1 MYLNVYVILGTASM
15 VSSVLWCWWMLVSKV
30 KARWRLVLAILSDL
44 HRGIATFRVEEQKI
58 FEVILPDLL
67 NNRMLLLGCLSAWLM
82 LKEGRRFETRSRV
95 QFLFTS
101 CNKLHQQWIC
111 RYTNSSV
118 SRSSRNLV
126 QFMTVTLMK
135 RECNYFVHFAF

>member
-1 MYLNVYVILGTASM
+1 M
-15 VSSVLWCWWMLVSKV
+15 VLVDV
-30 KARWRLVLAILSDL
+30 GVEGEGAVAGDCVLAILSDL

-82 LKEGRRFETRSRV
+82 LKERRRFETRSRD

-101 CNKLHQQWIC
+101 YKKLHQQWIC

-135 RECNYFVHFAF
+135 RDCNYFVHFTF